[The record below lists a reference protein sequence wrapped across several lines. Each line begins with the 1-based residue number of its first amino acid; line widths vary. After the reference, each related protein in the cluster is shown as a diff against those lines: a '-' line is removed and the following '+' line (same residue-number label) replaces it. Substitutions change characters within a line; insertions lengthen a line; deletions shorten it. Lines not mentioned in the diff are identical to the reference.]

1 MRFFFLYQMI
11 LVIVSNLKNF
21 SFMPKKTKNPWKF
34 KLTQIVSKSI
44 HQSVSHTQSIVRSP

>member
-1 MRFFFLYQMI
+1 MRFFFILNDLSNCFKLKKFLLYA
-11 LVIVSNLKNF
+11 
-21 SFMPKKTKNPWKF
+21 KKDKNPWKF